1 MIDAKSDE
9 LSTTDSSGDS
19 MARSLKKYTEILV
32 STKERYKNLYDNA
45 PDLCRA
51 VNAEGIVIDCNK
63 SYAEHLGYS
72 KEELIGTSILETTAE
87 ESLDAMRNAFETW
100 KHTGHVFNR
109 EIWFRRKDGT
119 TFPTLLSA
127 TSLVDE
133 NGNMISN
140 AIIKDM
146 SEIYSTRKEKDDQ
159 NKKQRELTK
168 QLKKANEEL
177 KTITKETANLA
188 IELENANQ
196 ELKRKDKLKDEFIG
210 IASHELRSPIQPI
223 LGFATLAKSGKL
235 DQEQAW
241 EGVIKHAQRLQRIAN
256 DILDVSRIE
265 SDELTYTFEK
275 VKINNVITDIVNS
288 EKTNLINGVVLE
300 TKLGKDIEIDADKYR
315 IAQVLSNVIGNAA
328 KFTKEGHVKVE
339 THIHEQTN
347 KLEIK
352 VSDTAGGIP
361 IDVLPHL
368 FGKFVTKKIG
378 SEVRHGTGLGLF
390 ISKAIV
396 TAHKGRIEAD
406 NNNEGGATFT
416 ITLPVKRL
424 N

>member
-1 MIDAKSDE
+1 MDTKSDE
-9 LSTTDSSGDS
+9 LSSTEASVDS
-19 MARSLKKYTEILV
+19 MARSLKKYTKILV
-32 STKERYKNLYDNA
+32 STKERYRNLYDNA

-51 VNAEGIVIDCNK
+51 VNTEGMLVDCNK

-72 KEELIGTSILETTAE
+72 KEELVGRSIFETTAE
-87 ESLDAMRNAFETW
+87 KSLDAMRESFEIW
-100 KHTGHVFNR
+100 KKTGRVFNQ
-109 EIWFRRKDGT
+109 EIWLKRKDGT

-133 NGNMISN
+133 NGNMISD

-146 SEIYSTRKEKDDQ
+146 SEIHSTRKDRDEQ
-159 NKKQRELTK
+159 INKQRELTK

-196 ELKRKDKLKDEFIG
+196 ELKRKDKLKDEFIS

-241 EGVIKHAQRLQRIAN
+241 AGVIKHAQRLQRIAN

-265 SDELTYTFEK
+265 SDELTYTFDK

-288 EKTNLINGVVLE
+288 EQTNLINGVVLE
-300 TKLGKDIEIDADKYR
+300 TKLDKEMEIEADKYR
-315 IAQVLSNVIGNAA
+315 IAQVLTNVIGNAV
-328 KFTKEGHVKVE
+328 KFTKEGRVKVE
-339 THIHEQTN
+339 TRVHEETDR
-347 KLEIK
+347 LEIK

-361 IDVLPHL
+361 MDVLPHL
-368 FGKFVTKKIG
+368 FGKFVTRKIG

-406 NNNEGGATFT
+406 NNKEGGATFT
-416 ITLPVKRL
+416 ITLPLKHR

>member
-1 MIDAKSDE
+1 MDTKSDE
-9 LSTTDSSGDS
+9 LSSTDSSTES
-19 MARSLKKYTEILV
+19 MAKSLKKYTEILV

-51 VNAEGIVIDCNK
+51 VNTEGIVIDCNK

-72 KEELIGTSILETTAE
+72 REEIIGRSIFETIAE
-87 ESLDAMRNAFETW
+87 ESLDAMRESFEIW
-100 KHTGHVFNR
+100 KQTGHVFNR
-109 EIWFRRKDGT
+109 EIWFKRKDGA

-140 AIIKDM
+140 TIIRDM
-146 SEIYSTRKEKDDQ
+146 SEIHTIRKEKDEQ
-159 NKKQRELTK
+159 SKKQRDLTK

-196 ELKRKDKLKDEFIG
+196 ELKRKDKLKDEFIS

-235 DQEQAW
+235 DQQQAW
-241 EGVIKHAQRLQRIAN
+241 EGVIRHARRLQRIAN

-275 VKINNVITDIVNS
+275 VRINTVITDIVNS
-288 EKTNLINGVVLE
+288 EKTNLINGVVIE
-300 TKLGKDIEIDADKYR
+300 TKLDKDIDIEADKYR
-315 IAQVLSNVIGNAA
+315 ITQVLTNVIGNAV
-328 KFTKEGHVKVE
+328 KFTKEGRIKVE
-339 THIHEQTN
+339 SHIHEETN
-347 KLEIK
+347 RLEIK

-361 IDVLPHL
+361 MDVLPHL
-368 FGKFVTKKIG
+368 FGKFVTRSIG
-378 SEVRHGTGLGLF
+378 SEVLHGTGLGLF

-416 ITLPVKRL
+416 IILPVKHK

>member
-1 MIDAKSDE
+1 MDTKSDE
-9 LSTTDSSGDS
+9 LSPSDASLDP
-19 MARSLKKYTEILV
+19 MANSIKKYTEILV
-32 STKERYKNLYDNA
+32 STKERYRILYDNA

-51 VNAEGIVIDCNK
+51 VNTEGIVIDCNK
-63 SYAEHLGYS
+63 SYAEHLGYA
-72 KEELIGTSILETTAE
+72 KEELVGRSIFETTAE
-87 ESLDAMRNAFETW
+87 ESLDAMRDCLKTW
-100 KHTGHVFNR
+100 KETGHVFNK
-109 EIWFRRKDGT
+109 EIWLKRKDGT
-119 TFPTLLSA
+119 IFPTLLSS
-127 TSLVDE
+127 TSLIDE
-133 NGNMISN
+133 NGNMISTT
-140 AIIKDM
+140 IIKDM
-146 SEIYSTRKEKDDQ
+146 SEIHTTRREKEEQ
-159 NKKQRELTK
+159 NKKQRDLTK

-196 ELKRKDKLKDEFIG
+196 ELKRKDKLKDEFIS

-235 DQEQAW
+235 DQQQAW

-275 VKINNVITDIVNS
+275 VKINNIITDIVS
-288 EKTNLINGVVLE
+288 AEKTNLINGVMME
-300 TKLGKDIEIDADKYR
+300 TKLDKDIEIEADKYR
-315 IAQVLSNVIGNAA
+315 IAQVLTNVIGNAV
-328 KFTKEGHVKVE
+328 KFTKEGCVRVE
-339 THIHEQTN
+339 TSIHEETER
-347 KLEIK
+347 LEIK

-368 FGKFVTKKIG
+368 FGKFVTRKIG

-416 ITLPVKRL
+416 ITLPVKRT